1 MHKLKINN
9 SLDVARWEKLE
20 CQCDMHN
27 ETKCYPFVKCEH
39 CRCQECWDSVPQEN
53 FTIKENDIDD
63 DGNPLETTHDKTVN
77 EITLVRGKDLEDV
90 MGWTF

>member
-1 MHKLKINN
+1 MIINN